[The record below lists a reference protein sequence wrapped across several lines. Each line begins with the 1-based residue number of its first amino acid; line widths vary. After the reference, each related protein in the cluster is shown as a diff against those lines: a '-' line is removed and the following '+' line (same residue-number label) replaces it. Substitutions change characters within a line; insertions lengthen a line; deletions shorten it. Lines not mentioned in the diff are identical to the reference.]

1 MKKTGP
7 ALLAVL
13 TVLALPACGPTVAP
27 DGGSAKATSSA
38 SAPNGPASEQPTE
51 GDTPVELMAEK
62 TDFTPTVLHDGSDY
76 TSVLVTV
83 SNNGDKEISVN
94 PLRFSLTD
102 TTGTKHTA
110 TLAVDKNQIDTV
122 TLAPGEN
129 ASGTITG
136 KGTSLLGTSRT
147 PTASS
152 ATRSAPRL
160 ADRNRPDRRRGIGDM
175 LVQPRG
181 RPRSAEVGRR
191 EAKPRR
197 RRRRGKAAW
206 PSTGVE
212 VLGRPLAVLRIP
224 RTRPSRPAGGRAS
237 TPQESTPQK
246 HSGVRSS
253 PRAAPVRRA
262 GQVPRPGSPRSA
274 RRDRDRGTRARRPGA
289 PISQGSR
296 RLPRHPP

>member
-136 KGTSLLGTSRT
+136 KGDFTARYVTYTDGILG
-147 PTASS
+147 
-152 ATRSAPRL
+152 
-160 ADRNRPDRRRGIGDM
+160 
-175 LVQPRG
+175 
-181 RPRSAEVGRR
+181 
-191 EAKPRR
+191 
-197 RRRRGKAAW
+197 
-206 PSTGVE
+206 
-212 VLGRPLAVLRIP
+212 
-224 RTRPSRPAGGRAS
+224 
-237 TPQESTPQK
+237 
-246 HSGVRSS
+246 H
-253 PRAAPVRRA
+253 PVRA
-262 GQVPRPGSPRSA
+262 TVG
-274 RRDRDRGTRARRPGA
+274 
-289 PISQGSR
+289 
-296 RLPRHPP
+296 